1 MARWADVKDLV
12 RRTHTLDVDEDDE
25 FALTLTRHD
34 GETER
39 AQRVMVSRYQAFG
52 QTMIEYRSAF
62 GEIGEYDPQQLL
74 VESLRLPIGAVALHG
89 SYLVLVQK
97 DCLDDIT
104 EDAVVRMLT
113 RISLLA
119 DVLEGRTGQDRF

>member
-1 MARWADVKDLV
+1 VARWPDLKDLV

-25 FALTLTRHD
+25 FAVTIARQD
-34 GETER
+34 GKSNR

-62 GEIGEYDPQQLL
+62 GEITDYDPEQVLA
-74 VESLRLPIGAVALHG
+74 ESLRLPIGAVALHG
-89 SYLVLVQK
+89 RYLVLVQK

-104 EDAVVRMLT
+104 EDAVVRTLT

-119 DVLEGRTGQDRF
+119 DVLEGRTGGDRF

>member
-25 FALTLTRHD
+25 FAVTLERRD
-34 GETER
+34 GDAVR
-39 AQRVMVSRYQAFG
+39 AQRIMVSRYQAFG

-62 GEIGEYDPQQLL
+62 GDVDEYDLKELL
-74 VESLRLPIGAVALHG
+74 VESLRLPIGSVALHG
-89 SYLVLVQK
+89 RYLVLVQK

-104 EDAVVRMLT
+104 EEAAVRMLT
-113 RISLLA
+113 RVSLLA
-119 DVLEGRTGQDRF
+119 DVLEGRTGGDKF